1 MKGRAAM
8 SAKPL
13 PAEHEDKLSLYEL
26 FIGLMTVLSLTTMAV
41 GFVFR
46 ETIVLAQVLFIID
59 NFFCVIF
66 LIDFSKHLIQASSK
80 MGYLRWQGTMD
91 LLGSIPGFPALR
103 LFRLFRLTR
112 IARLLRLGGPKR
124 IFFEFLHR
132 RSESALYVMIT
143 MAILVILLG
152 SLGVYWAETYSPDP
166 NITSGQDAVWWSV
179 VTITTVGYGDEY
191 PTTWPGRII
200 GMLTMVTGIGIFG
213 VFTSFMANLFVST
226 PTPPEEKEAPTT
238 SEPPALE
245 AAGPLV
251 PDDVHAQIAQLSAQI
266 AELKAML
273 VKQAG

>member
-1 MKGRAAM
+1 M
-8 SAKPL
+8 SRKPL
-13 PAEHEDKLSLYEL
+13 PEGHEEKLSLYDL
-26 FIGLMTVLSLTTMAV
+26 FIGLMTVLSLAVMAV
-41 GFVFR
+41 GFLLRGNPVVS
-46 ETIVLAQVLFIID
+46 EVLYIVD
-59 NFFCVIF
+59 NLFCVIF
-66 LIDFSKHLIQASSK
+66 LTDFTMHFVKAPSKS
-80 MGYLRWQGTMD
+80 GYMKWQGTMD

-112 IARLLRLGGPKR
+112 IARLLRMGGPKR

-143 MAILVILLG
+143 LALLVITLG
-152 SLGVYWAETYSPDP
+152 SLGVYAAEQYSPDP

-213 VFTSFMANLFVST
+213 VFTSFMANLFIT
-226 PTPPEEKEAPTT
+226 PSDEPTEEAAAPGPQDTGAKQVDV
-238 SEPPALE
+238 PALE
-245 AAGPLV
+245 SQVAR
-251 PDDVHAQIAQLSAQI
+251 LSLEI

-273 VKQAG
+273 AKQAR